1 MVALAPSR
9 RYLGETD
16 GMNNSS
22 AWGLPWIRVAFL
34 VVLVGAPPNA
44 AFSQTTPTR
53 AHGGDLSGVWDHSP
67 APEQRGFSGWAFS
80 EAPPP
85 MTPWARERFEAS
97 KPTFGPRGVM
107 ALQSND
113 PVYQCYP
120 PGLPRV
126 YFHPFPMEIIQLPG
140 RLLMMFEYHHQNRQI
155 YTDGRGHRDDL
166 PPLWIGDSIGWWE
179 GETLVVETV
188 NFNDR
193 TWLDRRG
200 LPHSD
205 QLKVVERL
213 SLTDDG
219 RLRIDITVEDP
230 VAYPEPWTGQRF
242 YERVDWQIEEFA
254 CMERN
259 RSDEFNEFESQIME
273 YGEGAAP

>member
-1 MVALAPSR
+1 MS
-9 RYLGETD
+9 D
-16 GMNNSS
+16 NN
-22 AWGLPWIRVAFL
+22 ARGLPWMRVAFL
-34 VVLVGAPPNA
+34 VVLAGALPNA
-44 AFSQTTPTR
+44 AFSQATPTR
-53 AHGGDLSGVWDHSP
+53 AHGGDLSGVWNHSP
-67 APEQRGFSGWAFS
+67 TPEQRGFSGWAFT
-80 EAPPP
+80 EAPPA
-85 MTPWARERFEAS
+85 MSPWAQQRFEAS

-126 YFHPFPMEIIQLPG
+126 YFHPFPMEIIQLPD
-140 RLLMMFEYHHQNRQI
+140 RVLMMFEYHHQNRQI

-179 GETLVVETV
+179 DETLVVETV
-188 NFNDR
+188 NFNDS

-213 SLTDDG
+213 SPTDDG